1 MAALPRL
8 AHNYIMWHRRL
19 AYGGFLI
26 GVILALSLL
35 NSTPESQG
43 ALAKL
48 AEASSL
54 PLLLVLSPV
63 LFLLSIGGGGFTVH
77 AVCAVLTWTAAG
89 FAAGYAADGAAHRRV
104 FATKRK

>member
-1 MAALPRL
+1 
-8 AHNYIMWHRRL
+8 MWHRRL

-48 AEASSL
+48 AEITAL
-54 PLLLVLSPV
+54 PLLLALSPV
-63 LFLLSIGGGGFTVH
+63 LFLLSVGAGGFALH

-89 FAAGYAADGAAHRRV
+89 FAAGYAADATTRRRA
-104 FATKRK
+104 FATKPK